1 MASSDFHPRPHFTV
15 DTACLLHV
23 SPLTSK
29 LPLQSS
35 SPPHHARRSPIAR
48 DPVHGVEKIQR
59 NRAVTANVTAGPRI
73 RLRCVTRFRKTSKLD
88 ARVGL
93 VANRE
98 LAVMNGRRMCFASSF
113 LSPFQK
119 KKVKSIIV
127 SLPGH
132 CVVNCDT
139 RTRPRTSKR
148 NCRRRCS
155 RIENRRSRAS
165 PDPLRV

>member
-59 NRAVTANVTAGPRI
+59 NRVVTTNVTAGPRI
-73 RLRCVTRFRKTSKLD
+73 RLRCVTRFRETSKLD

-113 LSPFQK
+113 LPL
-119 KKVKSIIV
+119 
-127 SLPGH
+127 SLPKKSKIYH
-132 CVVNCDT
+132 RLT
-139 RTRPRTSKR
+139 TRPL
-148 NCRRRCS
+148 RRELLYS
-155 RIENRRSRAS
+155 YSSSDEQEELESS
-165 PDPLRV
+165 L